1 MSSRMPTYVLTYVSL
16 AILVILANLVIPR
29 INNLNV
35 LSTPSHSDSRR
46 LQLSIFLL
54 VRLSAAAP
62 LASANLSSFFCN
74 LRRLTLSKSRF
85 SWIAMT
91 HPLDSVYRAAKPP
104 GYSTQS

>member
-54 VRLSAAAP
+54 VRLSAA
-62 LASANLSSFFCN
+62 
-74 LRRLTLSKSRF
+74 RL
-85 SWIAMT
+85 
-91 HPLDSVYRAAKPP
+91 
-104 GYSTQS
+104 

>member
-1 MSSRMPTYVLTYVSL
+1 MPTYVLTYVSL

-54 VRLSAAAP
+54 VRLSAA
-62 LASANLSSFFCN
+62 
-74 LRRLTLSKSRF
+74 RL
-85 SWIAMT
+85 
-91 HPLDSVYRAAKPP
+91 
-104 GYSTQS
+104 